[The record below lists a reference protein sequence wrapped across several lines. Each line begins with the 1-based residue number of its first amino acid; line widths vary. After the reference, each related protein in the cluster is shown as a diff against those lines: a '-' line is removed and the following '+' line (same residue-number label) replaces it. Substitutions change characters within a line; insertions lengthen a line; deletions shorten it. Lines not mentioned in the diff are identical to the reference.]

1 MILLS
6 HDAEANIVEVYHSA
20 FMYVAGLY
28 SKFMSLTTILRNPG
42 LGDLRDLL
50 HALNGRMSDSSL
62 TVNNSSHRQAAVYK
76 KEHQAPW

>member
-1 MILLS
+1 MILLN
-6 HDAEANIVEVYHSA
+6 HDAEANIVEVYHSD

-28 SKFMSLTTILRNPG
+28 SKLTSLTTILRNPV

-50 HALNGRMSDSSL
+50 HALNGRVNDSPL
-62 TVNNSSHRQAAVYK
+62 TVNNSSHRQTAIYK